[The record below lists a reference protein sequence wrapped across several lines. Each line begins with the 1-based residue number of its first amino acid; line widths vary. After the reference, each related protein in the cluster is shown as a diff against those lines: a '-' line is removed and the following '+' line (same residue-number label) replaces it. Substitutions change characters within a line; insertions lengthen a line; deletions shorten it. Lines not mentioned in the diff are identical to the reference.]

1 MGVDDDAAA
10 TAVDWAP
17 PPPTSSS
24 FLEKPVQIQLH
35 TRLIDIRLVR
45 KGLRKLKERPNFLI
59 GLNTKNANQLSAFS
73 FQSRARELFRFEF
86 ASKLRTK
93 IKGAPEFLK
102 MERTTDK
109 LINATYREILQS
121 GRRQQIQATSLDF
134 TRQRRNHYFLF
145 LPSY

>member
-1 MGVDDDAAA
+1 MMGVDDDAAA

-59 GLNTKNANQLSAFS
+59 GLNTKCKSVVRILFS
-73 FQSRARELFRFEF
+73 ISGARTF
-86 ASKLRTK
+86 S
-93 IKGAPEFLK
+93 I
-102 MERTTDK
+102 
-109 LINATYREILQS
+109 
-121 GRRQQIQATSLDF
+121 
-134 TRQRRNHYFLF
+134 
-145 LPSY
+145 